1 MSSNLQ
7 QEVKSPCI
15 GVCAIDDLSGLCAGC
30 YRTIDEIQGWW
41 DMGQDQQRNL
51 LVEIEERQIQ
61 EADFDD

>member
-51 LVEIEERQIQ
+51 LIEIEERQIQ